1 MNVSQIIEYI
11 SKNAPAITI
20 ILGGTAGI
28 IKFWQWVNIKKTE
41 DKQRKFETYH
51 KLIKDLVEP
60 DKKGKEI
67 KLDRQIAIIYELTN
81 YKQYYSVSKRILQ
94 GLLISWKDNKRLVDE
109 INITLNYINNYWFFR
124 FFIEK

>member
-1 MNVSQIIEYI
+1 MNVSQIMEYI

-28 IKFWQWVNIKKTE
+28 TKFWQWVNIKKTE

-60 DKKGKEI
+60 DKKGKEM

-81 YKQYYSVSKRILQ
+81 YKQYYPVSKRILQ
-94 GLLISWKDNKRLVDE
+94 GLLISWKDNKRLIDE

-124 FFIEK
+124 IFIEK

>member
-28 IKFWQWVNIKKTE
+28 TKFWQWVNIKKTE

-60 DKKGKEI
+60 DKKGKEM

-81 YKQYYSVSKRILQ
+81 YKQYYPVSKRILQ
-94 GLLISWKDNKRLVDE
+94 GLLISWKDNKRLIDE

-124 FFIEK
+124 IFIEK